1 MGESWY
7 SNIAVWLIIILGS
20 GVGFGICQR
29 LLFQL
34 CHAIPTDALPQ
45 GFALN
50 GHASTVEP
58 YDGLTLVMAC
68 RSVKRAEAARTKL
81 LHLLDSYIN
90 QLQKTPGY
98 DGHAHSFR
106 KNLTI
111 DIVSLDL
118 AMINTV
124 FKFADEVT
132 NK

>member
-1 MGESWY
+1 MVRPIVVVTGA
-7 SNIAVWLIIILGS
+7 NG

-34 CHAIPTDALPQ
+34 CHAVPVDSLPQ
-45 GFALN
+45 GFTFN
-50 GHASTVEP
+50 YDVSTAEP
-58 YDGLTLVMAC
+58 YDGLTIVMAC

-81 LHLLDSYIN
+81 LRLLDSYIH
-90 QLQKTPGY
+90 QLQKRPDY
-98 DGHAHSFR
+98 DGHALSFR
-106 KNLTI
+106 KNLII